1 MDMYSVKN
9 GKLSNIESIDFKLEK
24 DIQRLCEDNLSQIF
38 GLQTVKSEFV
48 LQNLRI
54 DTLAFDAKTKSFVV
68 IEYKKDKNFSVID
81 QGYAYLSI
89 VLNNKAD
96 CILEYYESHK
106 LPIKKNDVD
115 WTQTRVI
122 FVAPLFTQ
130 YQVQS
135 INFKDLPIE
144 LWEIRKYANDTIGLS
159 QIQPSGSM
167 ESVKTI
173 SSKSKT
179 IEGVTKEIKV
189 YTEDDHLSIA
199 SGETRELYEQL
210 RASLLGIGNSIK
222 VKPTKKYIGFI
233 AKTNFVDVH
242 IQKNAL
248 KLWLNLRI
256 GELNDP
262 KKMTRDMS
270 TTGHWGNGDYEIQ
283 FSDDESLDYIIN
295 LAKQSYKK
303 NSI

>member
-9 GKLSNIESIDFKLEK
+9 RKLSNIESIDFKLEK
-24 DIQRLCEDNLSQIF
+24 DIHRLCEDNLSQIF
-38 GLQTVKSEFV
+38 GLQTVKSEFI

-96 CILEYYESHK
+96 CILEYNESHK
-106 LPIKKNDVD
+106 FPIKKNDVD
-115 WTQTRVI
+115 WTQTRAI
-122 FVAPLFTQ
+122 FVAPSFTQ

-144 LWEIRKYANDTIGLS
+144 LWEIRKYANDTIGLL
-159 QIQPSGSM
+159 QIRPSGSM

-179 IEGVTKEIKV
+179 IGGVTKEIKV

-199 SGETRELYEQL
+199 SGEIRELYEQL
-210 RASLLGIGNSIK
+210 RASLLGIGNNIK
-222 VKPTKKYIGFI
+222 VKSTKKYIGFI

-256 GELNDP
+256 GELDDS
-262 KKMTRDMS
+262 KEITRDMS

-283 FSDDESLDYIIN
+283 FSDDESLDYIIS